1 MALTMAT
8 TASRMPITTL
18 IRLFCLGFFL
28 ALANGQTSTTLV
40 TATTT
45 VTSSVSDNGGACNN
59 FNGACVVYGGPGG
72 AAYTTTVY
80 ATSHPPPTIVTATT
94 TTTVTYIPAEQ
105 ATTGA
110 VSACQNYNGAC
121 VVYGTN
127 AQGSAQ
133 YTTTVY
139 AGASNSGSN
148 NGNGDGVIGGSN
160 GNGDGYI
167 GPSGAASLSTPVAL
181 SLASL
186 LIVNLGFLLWM

>member
-1 MALTMAT
+1 MST
-8 TASRMPITTL
+8 SRMPITTF
-18 IRLFCLGFFL
+18 IRLLCLSLFL
-28 ALANGQTSTTLV
+28 AIANCQTSTTLV

-45 VTSSVSDNGGACNN
+45 VTSSATDNGGACND
-59 FNGACVVYGGPGG
+59 FVGACVVYGGPGG
-72 AAYTTTVY
+72 AYTTTVY
-80 ATSHPPPTIVTATT
+80 AASSPRPTVVTATT

-110 VSACQNYNGAC
+110 VSACQNYEGAC

-133 YTTTVY
+133 YTTTVF
-139 AGASNSGSN
+139 AGASNSGQN
-148 NGNGDGVIGGSN
+148 NGNNGGAGLIGGSN

-186 LIVNLGFLLWM
+186 LIVNLGFLVWM

>member
-1 MALTMAT
+1 MAT
-8 TASRMPITTL
+8 ASSRTPITTS
-18 IRLFCLGFFL
+18 IRLFYLSLLL
-28 ALANGQTSTTLV
+28 AIANCETSTALV

-45 VTSSVSDNGGACNN
+45 VTSNASDDGGACNN

-80 ATSHPPPTIVTATT
+80 ATSHPPPSIVTATT

-105 ATTGA
+105 ASAGA
-110 VSACQNYNGAC
+110 TSACQNYNGAC
-121 VVYGTN
+121 VVYGTD

-139 AGASNSGSN
+139 AGESNTGGG

-160 GNGDGYI
+160 GNGEGYI
-167 GPSGAASLSTPVAL
+167 GPSGAASLSIPMAL

-186 LIVNLGFLLWM
+186 LIVNLGFLVWM

>member
-1 MALTMAT
+1 MAT
-8 TASRMPITTL
+8 ATASSRLPIMTFV
-18 IRLFCLGFFL
+18 RLFCLSLFL
-28 ALANGQTSTTLV
+28 AIANCETSTVLV

-45 VTSSVSDNGGACNN
+45 VTSSASDDGGACNN

-80 ATSHPPPTIVTATT
+80 STSHPPPSIVTATT
-94 TTTVTYIPAEQ
+94 TATVTYIPAEQ
-105 ATTGA
+105 ASTGA
-110 VSACQNYNGAC
+110 ASACQNYNGAC

-139 AGASNSGSN
+139 AGASNTGGS

-160 GNGDGYI
+160 GNGEGYI

-186 LIVNLGFLLWM
+186 LIVNLGFLVWM

>member
-1 MALTMAT
+1 MAT
-8 TASRMPITTL
+8 ASSQMPTTTFMHLL
-18 IRLFCLGFFL
+18 ILSLFL
-28 ALANGQTSTTLV
+28 AIANCQTSTTLV

-45 VTSSVSDNGGACNN
+45 VTSSASDEGGACNN

-80 ATSHPPPTIVTATT
+80 ATSHPPPSIVTATT

-105 ATTGA
+105 ASTGA
-110 VSACQNYNGAC
+110 ASACQNYNGAC

-139 AGASNSGSN
+139 AGESNSGGN
-148 NGNGDGVIGGSN
+148 NGNADGVIGGN
-160 GNGDGYI
+160 DGNDGNSEGYI

-186 LIVNLGFLLWM
+186 LIVNLGFLVWM